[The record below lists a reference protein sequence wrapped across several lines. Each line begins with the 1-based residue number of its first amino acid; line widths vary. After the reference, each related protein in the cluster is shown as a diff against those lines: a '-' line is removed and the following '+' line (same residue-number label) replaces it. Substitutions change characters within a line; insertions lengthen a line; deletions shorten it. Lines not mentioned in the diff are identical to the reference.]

1 MAEVKLARRNF
12 LKGAGAA
19 GAAGAA
25 LATGLD
31 RVQPGDGDSGRARG
45 RPDVW
50 HTLNATEAAFI
61 SAAVDTLIPADE
73 LTPSGSDVGLAVFI
87 DRQLAGAFGNGARLY
102 RQGPF
107 LPGKPEHGYQLA
119 LTPREFFRAG
129 IEATNEWTQKTY
141 RQGFRP
147 PERGRARRGDE
158 GAGRRQARV
167 RRLQEL
173 DVLRPAVAAHH
184 GRVLRRSD
192 LWRQS
197 RQGGVEDDRLPGSAR
212 PAIAKRSRPISTRN
226 TTPSRNPSRTFRKG
240 SERWSPYS
248 RKSMRSLSAWAGRGA
263 SSPAS

>member
-25 LATGLD
+25 LATGLSACS
-31 RVQPGDGDSGRARG
+31 PEATTAASAPARA
-45 RPDVW
+45 PDVW

-73 LTPSGSDVGLAVFI
+73 LTPSGSEVGVAVFI

-129 IEATNEWTQKTY
+129 IEATNEWTRKTY
-141 RQGFRP
+141 DKDFDRLNEAERTEAMTALEQGKPEFSGFRSSMFF
-147 PERGRARRGDE
+147 DQLLQLTME
-158 GAGRRQARV
+158 GFFADPIYGGNS
-167 RRLQEL
+167 
-173 DVLRPAVAAHH
+173 DKVAWKMI
-184 GRVLRRSD
+184 GF
-192 LWRQS
+192 
-197 RQGGVEDDRLPGSAR
+197 PG
-212 PAIAKRSRPISTRN
+212 
-226 TTPSRNPSRTFRKG
+226 
-240 SERWSPYS
+240 
-248 RKSMRSLSAWAGRGA
+248 L
-263 SSPAS
+263 PASYREEIKTYYNKKYDAEPQSIADFS